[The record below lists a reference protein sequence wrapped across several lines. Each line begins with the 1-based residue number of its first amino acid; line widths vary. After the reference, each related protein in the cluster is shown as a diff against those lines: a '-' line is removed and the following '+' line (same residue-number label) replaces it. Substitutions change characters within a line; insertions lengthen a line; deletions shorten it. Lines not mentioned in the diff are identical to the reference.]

1 MLILNSEIYIS
12 LFLLIPGLIFSGKTF
27 LECAGL
33 DKNIYIYECKTRGH
47 GNTEQKREAAN
58 IARSKNSKTLVIAK
72 VFLVSVNTPICAVHT
87 SRYYIISMYMLTNAY
102 TSNNNHHFCH
112 KYLSEWWQEEEEEE
126 TPSQRNRGQVELQN
140 RRS

>member
-12 LFLLIPGLIFSGKTF
+12 HFLLIPGLIFSGKTF

-33 DKNIYIYECKTRGH
+33 ECKTRGH
-47 GNTEQKREAAN
+47 GNTEQKREDAN
-58 IARSKNSKTLVIAK
+58 IARSKNSKTLLIAY
-72 VFLVSVNTPICAVHT
+72 VFLVSVNTLICAVHT

-102 TSNNNHHFCH
+102 TSSNNHHFCH
-112 KYLSEWWQEEEEEE
+112 KYLSEWWQEEEEE

>member
-12 LFLLIPGLIFSGKTF
+12 HFLLIPGLIFSGKTF

-33 DKNIYIYECKTRGH
+33 ECKTRGH

-58 IARSKNSKTLVIAK
+58 IARSKNSKTLLMAY

-112 KYLSEWWQEEEEEE
+112 KYLSEWWQEEEEE

>member
-12 LFLLIPGLIFSGKTF
+12 HFLLIPGLIFSGKTF

-33 DKNIYIYECKTRGH
+33 ECKTRGH

-58 IARSKNSKTLVIAK
+58 IARSKNSKTLLMAY

>member
-12 LFLLIPGLIFSGKTF
+12 HFLLIPGLIFSGKTF

-33 DKNIYIYECKTRGH
+33 ECKTRGH

-58 IARSKNSKTLVIAK
+58 IARSKNSKTLLIAY

>member
-12 LFLLIPGLIFSGKTF
+12 HFLLIPGLIFSGKTF

-33 DKNIYIYECKTRGH
+33 ECKTRGH

-58 IARSKNSKTLVIAK
+58 IARSKNSKTLLIAY

-112 KYLSEWWQEEEEEE
+112 KYLSEWWQEEEEE